1 MRISI
6 TTGSSSKY
14 EKELEQVLKNLD
26 TTTDISNPINRG
38 VEMLRVKTPTKS
50 GKTAGSWGSEIV
62 KTSSGIDAFITNS
75 NVTKNGI
82 PIPILLKNGHGTGTG
97 GYVAPNDFITPVVD
111 IVVKDVSSLIERKLR

>member
-1 MRISI
+1 MY
-6 TTGSSSKY
+6 KY
-14 EKELEQVLKNLD
+14 KLGKLVIFKYNPEKPKVAPDYKFAN
-26 TTTDISNPINRG
+26 T
-38 VEMLRVKTPTKS
+38 
-50 GKTAGSWGSEIV
+50 
-62 KTSSGIDAFITNS
+62 SGIDTFITNY